1 MKRNLNQK
9 INIWVK
15 RAVGIYLTAALM
27 IAVPTYADVI
37 PPAPGPAAV
46 AQNPGTAVQNPGTA
60 VQNPGAAAQNPG
72 GAALQDPTS
81 TAEESYLG
89 GAELT
94 LLAPATQSQ
103 NLSCVIQ
110 TKAGSLIVVDGGLR
124 EDAPHLIETIK
135 AKGGRVSA
143 WLITHPHSDHIG
155 ALTEI
160 LNTQPIPVE
169 IDNIIREASIWA
181 GWTTSIT
188 CWRPLITW
196 RPKSFTP
203 QSIRGSRFRWMKSQL
218 T

>member
-1 MKRNLNQK
+1 
-9 INIWVK
+9 
-15 RAVGIYLTAALM
+15 M

-37 PPAPGPAAV
+37 PGARSGCCGTEPGSS
-46 AQNPGTAVQNPGTA
+46 GTE
-60 VQNPGAAAQNPG
+60 PGAAAQNPG

-155 ALTEI
+155 
-160 LNTQPIPVE
+160 
-169 IDNIIREASIWA
+169 R
-181 GWTTSIT
+181 
-188 CWRPLITW
+188 
-196 RPKSFTP
+196 
-203 QSIRGSRFRWMKSQL
+203 
-218 T
+218 

>member
-60 VQNPGAAAQNPG
+60 VQNPGAVVQNPGAAAENPG

-110 TKAGSLIVVDGGLR
+110 TKAGFMNFNYIN
-124 EDAPHLIETIK
+124 HIK
-135 AKGGRVSA
+135 SG
-143 WLITHPHSDHIG
+143 
-155 ALTEI
+155 
-160 LNTQPIPVE
+160 
-169 IDNIIREASIWA
+169 
-181 GWTTSIT
+181 
-188 CWRPLITW
+188 
-196 RPKSFTP
+196 
-203 QSIRGSRFRWMKSQL
+203 
-218 T
+218 

>member
-46 AQNPGTAVQNPGTA
+46 AQNPGTA

-169 IDNIIREASIWA
+169 IDNIYYSFLEREFYQRRAY
-181 GWTTSIT
+181 GPDGQP
-188 CWRPLITW
+188 R
-196 RPKSFTP
+196 
-203 QSIRGSRFRWMKSQL
+203 
-218 T
+218 